1 MILKISFKINDRI
14 VKMPYVET
22 EHVLTFFKD
31 DHPFSNWFICSFE
44 VEGISYNCLE
54 QFMMA
59 EKAKLFGDKEIWS
72 RILNSKSQKSM
83 KALGRQVKNFDE
95 STWIKHREAI
105 VKRGLHAKFTQ
116 NDSMK
121 QLLLQT
127 GSKIIAEGSPYDKIW
142 GTGKAV
148 DVTNPRQWN
157 GTNLLGKL
165 LMEVRSEL

>member
-1 MILKISFKINDRI
+1 
-14 VKMPYVET
+14 MPYVET
-22 EHVLTFFKD
+22 STVLTFFKD
-31 DHPFSNWFICSFE
+31 DHPFSNWYICSFT
-44 VEGISYNCLE
+44 VDGVKYNCME
-54 QFMMA
+54 QYMMA

-72 RILNSKSQKSM
+72 KIISTSSQKSM
-83 KALGRQVKNFDE
+83 KAYGRKVKNFDE
-95 STWIKHREAI
+95 QTWIKNREAI
-105 VKRGLHAKFTQ
+105 VKRGLLAKLAQ

-142 GTGKAV
+142 GTGKSV
-148 DVTNPRQWN
+148 DVTNPSQWI